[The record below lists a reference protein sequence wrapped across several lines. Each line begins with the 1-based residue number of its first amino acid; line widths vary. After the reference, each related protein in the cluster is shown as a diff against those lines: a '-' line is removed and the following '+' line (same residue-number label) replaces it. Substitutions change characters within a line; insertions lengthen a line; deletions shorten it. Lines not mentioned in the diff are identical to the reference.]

1 MVTSLEKK
9 DFDSFLDSTAHS
21 QDFPTLWQF
30 PKEFKRN
37 WFKQLDARFMIIL
50 SLTFIFEVCMI
61 LFLLSLVK
69 GNDRD
74 MDINSIQKRYAHLL
88 MDKFVEDAFTDE
100 ATPEG
105 TFLYGV
111 PEEIDQMTL
120 TSNSE
125 RNFEENT
132 STTFAND
139 SRDAETSRDK
149 RNTQSNAGQPSGS
162 RTSDSRAGSSP
173 ELMGSIC
180 LLQYISD
187 DKNNSSQELQE
198 IFAQGDRNNL
208 YLEGSLANVKLDG
221 HITQGGASQG
231 NAGSNAESYFS
242 GLKGSKTSV
251 STAEVRSSVAPLEKA
266 TYSTVAKNTE
276 LEESSASVLNKT
288 GRKAAARK
296 AEHVTR
302 IVLNHNRSIQDCYK
316 QALKKKSDLKGKV
329 VVRFAVTP
337 GGTVEHV
344 EVISSTIDYEP
355 MIRCIL
361 NRIRRW
367 NDFGESDISLGT
379 VSYRQTYV
387 FGY

>member
-1 MVTSLEKK
+1 MDTSLEKNG
-9 DFDSFLDSTAHS
+9 FDSFLKRTSHP

-37 WFKQLDARFMIIL
+37 WLKQLDARFMIIL

-61 LFLLSLVK
+61 LFLLSQVK
-69 GNDRD
+69 GSDKA
-74 MDINSIQKRYAHLL
+74 MDFNSIQKRYAHLL
-88 MDKFVEDAFTDE
+88 LDKFTEDVFTDE
-100 ATPEG
+100 TVPEG

-111 PEEIDQMTL
+111 PEEMDQMAL
-120 TSNSE
+120 SSDSE

-132 STTFAND
+132 SSAYAND
-139 SRDAETSRDK
+139 PHAAGSNRDK
-149 RNTQSNAGQPSGS
+149 ISQSNAGQPSGN
-162 RTSDSRAGSSP
+162 RTSNSSAGNSA
-173 ELMGSIC
+173 ERIGAIG

-187 DKNNSSQELQE
+187 DNNNSSQELQE
-198 IFAQGDRNNL
+198 IFARGDRNNR
-208 YLEGSLANVKLDG
+208 YLESSLANVKLDG
-221 HITQGGASQG
+221 YMKQGGASQA
-231 NAGSNAESYFS
+231 NAGSGTESYFS
-242 GLKGSKTSV
+242 GLKGAKSSV
-251 STAEVRSSVAPLEKA
+251 STAEVRSSVALLERA

-276 LEESSASVLNKT
+276 LEESSASILKKT
-288 GRKAAARK
+288 GSKATARK

-316 QALKKKSDLKGKV
+316 QALKKKTDLKGKV
-329 VVRFAVTP
+329 VVRFSVTP

-344 EVISSTIDYEP
+344 EVISSTIDYDP
-355 MIRCIL
+355 MIKCIV